1 MGEAEGAGF
10 SKGAL
15 GLGEPF
21 VPHQELLA
29 RLLDDKTVAPDLH
42 EKDDARDPAPELG
55 QCRGALLGPGRHESP
70 TGEVADH
77 RPRIE
82 GGRSAGWLF
91 EGCRCQGL
99 GFGLLGYR

>member
-1 MGEAEGAGF
+1 MLETPPPSSVSVAAP
-10 SKGAL
+10 SS
-15 GLGEPF
+15 
-21 VPHQELLA
+21 VPGG
-29 RLLDDKTVAPDLH
+29 D
-42 EKDDARDPAPELG
+42 
-55 QCRGALLGPGRHESP
+55 ESP